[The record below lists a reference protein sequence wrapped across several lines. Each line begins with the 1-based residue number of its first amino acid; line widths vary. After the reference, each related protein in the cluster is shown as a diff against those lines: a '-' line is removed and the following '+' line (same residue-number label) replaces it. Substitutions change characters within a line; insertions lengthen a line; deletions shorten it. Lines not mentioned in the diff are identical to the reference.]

1 VFHYKALAIIS
12 LIVLLILQVYL
23 IIGITAKTKSNDLF
37 KQKEAIRTEIKEI
50 KHLKELTHEDSKSDA
65 HVMEL
70 QTQYKEIEQRQDANY
85 ELLRTWNKIWL
96 ALLSKGEFQGKITEY
111 QEIVYNARFVELE
124 KSIQSQREQLDNIAQ
139 ETSIRSQR
147 EQVDNLV
154 QETSVQS
161 PRENLNNAAR
171 GKIDQHEKLA
181 ELEEELQE
189 KRIERE
195 HDMARN
201 RFFLNTLIFRICGC
215 RPGKI
220 YTSFALWP
228 VRCNLLRVKDLIE
241 GSAGSHLFSTDG
253 NQLSVTYS
261 DRSACGVDRQLV
273 LYGEYSRLRPFR
285 FCHIVF
291 NRVQRRG
298 VIFPDG

>member
-1 VFHYKALAIIS
+1 MTY
-12 LIVLLILQVYL
+12 
-23 IIGITAKTKSNDLF
+23 F

-70 QTQYKEIEQRQDANY
+70 QAQYKEIEQRQDANY
-85 ELLRTWNKIWL
+85 ELLRAWNKIWL
-96 ALLSKGEFQGKITEY
+96 ALLSKGEFQGKITGY
-111 QEIVYNARFVELE
+111 QEIIYNARFVELE
-124 KSIQSQREQLDNIAQ
+124 KSIQSP
-139 ETSIRSQR
+139 R

-201 RFFLNTLIFRICGC
+201 RFFLNTLSSE
-215 RPGKI
+215 
-220 YTSFALWP
+220 YVAVALERYILP
-228 VRCNLLRVKDLIE
+228 L
-241 GSAGSHLFSTDG
+241 
-253 NQLSVTYS
+253 
-261 DRSACGVDRQLV
+261 
-273 LYGEYSRLRPFR
+273 LYGLLGAIFFVLRTLSKEVRDLTYFPLTEINYRLRIPTGALAGLTVNWFFTGSTLSSGLSGFAISLLTGYNVEVLFFLMDKIISQFTGKDSGSEHALSQSQAVSREMPARSLSRLKR
-285 FCHIVF
+285 
-291 NRVQRRG
+291 NR
-298 VIFPDG
+298 